1 MHGKWLSVPPLLCIC
16 CCGRRYFVTWK
27 ADGTR
32 YLMLLTREG
41 VYLIDRSGE
50 VSTSAAIIN
59 TCSSMQGALSLKPAS
74 CIIIQT

>member
-1 MHGKWLSVPPLLCIC
+1 
-16 CCGRRYFVTWK
+16 VTWK

-50 VSTSAAIIN
+50 VRMNVDITSS
-59 TCSSMQGALSLKPAS
+59 CSSMQGALPLKTAS
-74 CIIIQT
+74 CSITQT